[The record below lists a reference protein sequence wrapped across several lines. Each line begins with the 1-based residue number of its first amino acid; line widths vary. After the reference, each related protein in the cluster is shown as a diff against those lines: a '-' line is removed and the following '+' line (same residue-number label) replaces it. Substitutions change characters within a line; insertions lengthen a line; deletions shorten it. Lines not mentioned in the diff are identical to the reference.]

1 MKRVYNQLKA
11 THHIN
16 RCAFYIEITT
26 LTEFKQALKIAVD
39 NQERSSRFI
48 RF

>member
-16 RCAFYIEITT
+16 RCAFYIEIT
-26 LTEFKQALKIAVD
+26 EFKQALKIAVD
-39 NQERSSRFI
+39 NQKRSSRFI
-48 RF
+48 R